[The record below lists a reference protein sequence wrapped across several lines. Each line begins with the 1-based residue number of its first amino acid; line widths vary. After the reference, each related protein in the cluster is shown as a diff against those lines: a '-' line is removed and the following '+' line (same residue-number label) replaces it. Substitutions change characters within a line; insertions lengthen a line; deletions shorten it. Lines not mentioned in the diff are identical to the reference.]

1 MSVLQTTIDSV
12 NDVNTATAVAPVLQV
27 AEPPRR
33 FPAAMLRPRV
43 DPRLPPAPVQALI
56 RIGNCVV
63 SISAQQYMG
72 LDEPRRDQI
81 RQRHIINLEN
91 LHKMLI
97 LEATSLDWEH
107 NCALKSLAERQGHG
121 PQSAT
126 QYMDMIRDAADPPAP
141 YVALERDARF
151 LDPMLVVQEADFV
164 PSDFNFKYQDEEA
177 RRYRATV
184 ALMMHRYFEGCGSW
198 TNYPGYHSF
207 AHSVMPLTE
216 LDHSVLAALL
226 DRTICDILAVA
237 STGPSALRAATQLEK
252 QRCMQYLYGA
262 MAKAA
267 LAKDM
272 KVEPL
277 FLSLATELVVNDS
290 TNSLDDHMDLPETIT
305 QQLRELLK
313 SFDLD
318 AKAQDICRTIE
329 QMTTEEYHI
338 PPVQRFCPTGVAG
351 KPFWWD
357 LFGHFNLQS
366 VLIAHSLF
374 HKVGR
379 AIMLHHYGLG
389 PDDVVKEIMHI
400 LCPLV
405 RYYGGGRSYD
415 NNRELLMTTLDLD
428 EEVHHITGAFIHHRS
443 YQSASVGAGDHESA
457 FVAERITSLANHH
470 MVSNRSVSP
479 GVLRQCGWTRQ
490 CFGKEISRRLHSLV
504 TSNKQLRVRIRPI
517 STIVCDLDM
526 QCMVNELMSL
536 RHQLNLQPVRLER
549 IVGYPASPFY
559 LEFSQ
564 GSPNRWGERIQEM
577 AREYLSYRPNLR
589 SFPTF
594 EEAPFLLQLEEEL
607 ALRVQML
614 AAEYRESTSS
624 IRHDTCTLEHD
635 TVLQHSR
642 RAAWASSSAG
652 PG

>member
-1 MSVLQTTIDSV
+1 MARSWSLARRAAAEAAAQAEAEESSSSTSESVQSVNMNMSAVEHAPIEETGANTSSSGSFRSSTFPSQPIRTQSLGQLVGGGSEVEAEHRVEAVGACTSSSGSSHPSTSSAQHGGGQSTLADPSRKRSRTAASNVSDNPVVSESQHELSVLQNTIDSV

-81 RQRHIINLEN
+81 RRRHIINLEN

-97 LEATSLDWEH
+97 LEATSLDWER
-107 NCALKSLAERQGHG
+107 NCALKSPAERQGHG

-151 LDPMLVVQEADFV
+151 LEPMLVVQEADFV
-164 PSDFNFKYQDEEA
+164 PSDVNFKYQDEEA

-184 ALMMHRYFEGCGSW
+184 ALMLHRYFEGCGSW

-226 DRTICDILAVA
+226 DGTICDILTVA

-290 TNSLDDHMDLPETIT
+290 TNSLDDHMDLPETTT
-305 QQLRELLK
+305 QQLRKLLK

-318 AKAQDICRTIE
+318 AK
-329 QMTTEEYHI
+329 
-338 PPVQRFCPTGVAG
+338 
-351 KPFWWD
+351 
-357 LFGHFNLQS
+357 
-366 VLIAHSLF
+366 
-374 HKVGR
+374 
-379 AIMLHHYGLG
+379 
-389 PDDVVKEIMHI
+389 
-400 LCPLV
+400 
-405 RYYGGGRSYD
+405 
-415 NNRELLMTTLDLD
+415 
-428 EEVHHITGAFIHHRS
+428 
-443 YQSASVGAGDHESA
+443 
-457 FVAERITSLANHH
+457 
-470 MVSNRSVSP
+470 
-479 GVLRQCGWTRQ
+479 
-490 CFGKEISRRLHSLV
+490 
-504 TSNKQLRVRIRPI
+504 
-517 STIVCDLDM
+517 
-526 QCMVNELMSL
+526 
-536 RHQLNLQPVRLER
+536 
-549 IVGYPASPFY
+549 
-559 LEFSQ
+559 
-564 GSPNRWGERIQEM
+564 GSG
-577 AREYLSYRPNLR
+577 YLSVYRANDNRGVP
-589 SFPTF
+589 
-594 EEAPFLLQLEEEL
+594 
-607 ALRVQML
+607 
-614 AAEYRESTSS
+614 YSS
-624 IRHDTCTLEHD
+624 C
-635 TVLQHSR
+635 
-642 RAAWASSSAG
+642 
-652 PG
+652 